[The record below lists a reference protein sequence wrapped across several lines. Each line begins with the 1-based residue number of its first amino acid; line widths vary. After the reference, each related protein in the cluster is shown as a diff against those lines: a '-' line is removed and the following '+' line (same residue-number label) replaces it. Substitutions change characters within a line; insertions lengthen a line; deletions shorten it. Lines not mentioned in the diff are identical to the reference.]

1 MMNTLNTQNQKGRS
15 DRPIETKMRP
25 RDPHKPPPHSA
36 DSEAGALG
44 CIMLAAE
51 GHAASQSVSEMIE
64 LFHQA
69 DFHDLRN
76 QQIFTVICELNRKGV
91 SPVTLNIQARL
102 KELGQLDSVGGL
114 AY

>member
-36 DSEAGALG
+36 DSEAGALV
-44 CIMLAAE
+44 CIMQAAE
-51 GHAASQSVSEMIE
+51 GHASSQSVSEMIE

-69 DFHDLRN
+69 DVHDLRN
-76 QQIFTVICELNRKGV
+76 QQIFPVICELNRTGV
-91 SPVTLNIQARL
+91 SPETPSIHPRL
-102 KELGQLDSVGGL
+102 KEL
-114 AY
+114 A